1 MTKRRWWMMGVV
13 GWMLATAA
21 PGQRVNTL
29 SGRLDAVAGADDNP
43 VVSGLRVGELA
54 DDYVFTWG
62 LYPHLEFH
70 SRGAHSDVT
79 LYYGF
84 GLNRVDTELD
94 LDSESHET
102 GFDWQLRGERLSLT
116 LNERFR
122 RSPDFTTFNLFQGIV
137 FTPEGMFF
145 DYDTI
150 ALRRNSDENTASLEL
165 EYKIGG
171 RSYWR
176 WGGGHSLRRYEQDP
190 RFARRLAEQD
200 QLRAYTG
207 YRRDL
212 TDRTSFRTDYQ
223 FSHYNFRENTYSDA
237 RSHDVVIGFDHDFTP
252 TVRLSLSAGPSY
264 VEQIGTD
271 VSFWGYT
278 AGVAVSKYWEREFID
293 VYYRRSNSTSIGV
306 GSLSKTH
313 RLGFGFSKLFSPR
326 FSTNFGLSLYETE
339 RVFDNP
345 IDLRGLQS
353 SLVFQFLLSRHVALN
368 LGASYLSQEE
378 DSDFPE
384 LNLVGL
390 NDLDRRRAWVSLRF
404 DLPDFWRF

>member
-1 MTKRRWWMMGVV
+1 
-13 GWMLATAA
+13 
-21 PGQRVNTL
+21 
-29 SGRLDAVAGADDNP
+29 
-43 VVSGLRVGELA
+43 
-54 DDYVFTWG
+54 
-62 LYPHLEFH
+62 
-70 SRGAHSDVT
+70 
-79 LYYGF
+79 
-84 GLNRVDTELD
+84 
-94 LDSESHET
+94 
-102 GFDWQLRGERLSLT
+102 
-116 LNERFR
+116 
-122 RSPDFTTFNLFQGIV
+122 
-137 FTPEGMFF
+137 MFF

-223 FSHYNFRENTYSDA
+223 FSHYNFRENTYPDA
-237 RSHDVVIGFDHDFTP
+237 RSHEMVMGFDHDFTP

-339 RVFDNP
+339 RIFDNP